1 MNHVKLLQTLQ
12 TFTKTQ
18 PKQREIADAL
28 GVKLGAIS
36 TRASR
41 NSEYN
46 LGEILKIGEYF
57 NITQE
62 DMMKKLIEDF
72 IKDNGFS
79 ISDDTNIIDFQ
90 DKKKYVDK
98 LANEYASKKIS
109 LIKTQET
116 VDIDYYPDVFGS
128 CGTGTFVLSQQ
139 KEKISVP
146 KRYIEDFSSLKQ
158 YSIIKAYGDSMM
170 PYIQDRDELIVE
182 HYNNEQIKDN
192 RVYVFR
198 LGDKFFIKRLV
209 LNINQVVIK
218 SDNTM
223 YEPVIIKGSDL
234 EDFQIIG
241 KIVGLFRRMG

>member
-1 MNHVKLLQTLQ
+1 MLI
-12 TFTKTQ
+12 
-18 PKQREIADAL
+18 PE
-28 GVKLGAIS
+28 AINELS
-36 TRASR
+36 KRS
-41 NSEYN
+41 
-46 LGEILKIGEYF
+46 GKK
-57 NITQE
+57 ITQE
-62 DMMKKLIEDF
+62 NIAHILGISKQAVNNRINRETELKDFEWEKLQNFYKNNYI
-72 IKDNGFS
+72 NS
-79 ISDDTNIIDFQ
+79 
-90 DKKKYVDK
+90 
-98 LANEYASKKIS
+98 LASEYANKKIKS
-109 LIKTQET
+109 DSI
-116 VDIDYYPDVFGS
+116 DIDYYHDVFGS
-128 CGTGTFVLSQQ
+128 CGSGTFILSEQ

-158 YSIIKAYGDSMM
+158 YSVINAYGDSMM

-182 HYNNEQIKDN
+182 HYNNEQIIDN